1 MKHIILTFT
10 LIFSLAA
17 VAASQT
23 FTADQKQSLKGL
35 GGLLLVVEFTEKA
48 VEADGLRKDDLE
60 NAIAAR
66 LRSSGIRLFSSTEW
80 SATPGIPY
88 LHVLV
93 NTLKSDL
100 GFYSY
105 KIDVQLNQEIILKRD
120 SNISM
125 MSTTWNRGSLGHIG
139 VNRIHVIR
147 NDIMGYVNQF
157 IQDHQAVNR

>member
-1 MKHIILTFT
+1 MKYIILTFT
-10 LIFSLAA
+10 LLLSLCSFAA
-17 VAASQT
+17 AQT
-23 FTADQKQSLKGL
+23 FTADQKQSMKGL
-35 GGLLLVVEFTEKA
+35 GGLLLVVEFTESS
-48 VEADGLRKDDLE
+48 VEADGLRKEDLE

-66 LRSSGIRLFSSTEW
+66 LRSAGIRMVSSAEW

-93 NTLKSDL
+93 NTLKSEL

-105 KIDVQLNQEIILKRD
+105 KIDVQLNQEIVLKRD
-120 SNISM
+120 TNISM

-139 VNRIHVIR
+139 VSRIHVLR

-157 IQDHQAVNR
+157 IQDYQAVNS